1 MDMKMISNVLLEI
14 FYIIVGLLM
23 LNTAI
28 DTLKDKEHKT
38 RIGTA
43 IFWTILAII
52 FIAGAA
58 IPPVVVGA
66 LLLVIGV
73 LTASKQ
79 VNIGNLKM
87 PNVDFAK
94 MQAKK
99 LKNKIFLPSIVIAVG
114 SLVIA
119 QFTSLSGTVAIGI
132 ASVAAVIT
140 TFLVLKAK
148 PKHLVEDSNRMVQSV
163 GSTSILPQLLAAL
176 GTVFTAAG
184 VGDVISSGISNFI
197 PEGNILA
204 GVIAYCVGMAVFT
217 MIMGNAFAAFSV
229 ITVGIG
235 LPFVF
240 AQGAN
245 VAIAGALAL
254 TAGYCGTLL
263 TPMAANFNIMPAAL
277 LETKDKNV
285 VMKCQSLFAIILL
298 VIHIALMY
306 FLAF

>member
-87 PNVDFAK
+87 PNVDFAE

>member
-14 FYIIVGLLM
+14 FYIVVGLLM
-23 LNTAI
+23 LNTTI
-28 DTLKDKEHKT
+28 DTLKDKNHKT

-43 IFWTILAII
+43 FFWGILAVI
-52 FIAGAA
+52 FIAGSN
-58 IPPVVVGA
+58 IPPVIVGI

-87 PNVDFAK
+87 PNIDFAE
-94 MQAKK
+94 MQAEK
-99 LKNKIFLPSIVIAVG
+99 LKNKIFIPSIVIAIG

-119 QFTSLSGTVAIGI
+119 QFTNLSGTVAIGI
-132 ASVAAVIT
+132 ASLAAVISSFT
-140 TFLVLKAK
+140 ILKAK
-148 PKHLVEDSNRMVQSV
+148 PRHLLEDSNRMVQSV

-197 PEGNILA
+197 PEGNILI
-204 GVIAYCVGMAVFT
+204 GVTAYCVGMAVFT

-235 LPFVF
+235 FPFVF
-240 AQGAN
+240 SQGAN

-263 TPMAANFNIMPAAL
+263 TPMAANFNVMPAAL
-277 LETKDKNV
+277 LETKDKNI
-285 VMKCQSLFAIILL
+285 VMKCQSLFAILL
-298 VIHIALMY
+298 LIIHIGLMY

>member
-14 FYIIVGLLM
+14 FYIVVGLLM
-23 LNTAI
+23 LNTTI
-28 DTLKDKEHKT
+28 DTLKDKNHKT

-43 IFWTILAII
+43 FFWGILAVI
-52 FIAGAA
+52 FIAGSN
-58 IPPVVVGA
+58 IPPVIVGM

-87 PNVDFAK
+87 PNIDFAE
-94 MQAKK
+94 MQAEK
-99 LKNKIFLPSIVIAVG
+99 LKNKIFIPSIVIAIG

-119 QFTSLSGTVAIGI
+119 QFTNLSGTVAIGI
-132 ASVAAVIT
+132 ASLAAVISSFT
-140 TFLVLKAK
+140 ILKAK
-148 PKHLVEDSNRMVQSV
+148 PRHLLEDSNRMVQSV

-197 PEGNILA
+197 PEGNILI
-204 GVIAYCVGMAVFT
+204 GVTAYCVGMAVFT

-235 LPFVF
+235 FPFVF
-240 AQGAN
+240 SQGAN

-263 TPMAANFNIMPAAL
+263 TPMAANFNVMPAAL
-277 LETKDKNV
+277 LETKDKNI
-285 VMKCQSLFAIILL
+285 VMKCQSLFAILL
-298 VIHIALMY
+298 LIIHIGLMY